1 MAQNRYSVAD
11 SVASE
16 MNSIMGSTEHQSIF
30 AGPKPQLKKQAMAE
44 EGMDMP
50 SKECT
55 VDVDGATVTISG
67 PGCEKVKECWEDN
80 EGSEGIGME
89 MGGMS
94 ADDMAQAFDQ
104 SVKALNSVSYVLDRF
119 GFSKTAEDVL
129 IALNN
134 LVVEASEKE
143 EDDEDEDEKKD
154 EKGEKDEKDEKK
166 DKKDDEDDA
175 KGKADREEGE
185 EKEGKTHSH
194 SLPAKEHT
202 HEGDKKSTEKDESVT
217 EVDTKHTHP
226 EFSFKK
232 KDKGDIREGVSPES
246 DFSRY
251 QSVLE
256 AVKSMLQNA
265 PEEKRS
271 NLIGRIMHAVQQE
284 GEDPEIQ
291 GSVESLLGQMSGSG
305 DPSQVSS
312 PGEFEG
318 GESLEEMLSSYQG
331 EGPQTA
337 GGGPASGQPLPGFE
351 GEGDNASDGT
361 YSAFAS
367 MLSAEHDRHMGFVRV
382 AKAKGKDKGKEDPK
396 AKVRNRGAVCVPAE
410 KAKDNKDH
418 FPINSEAQAR
428 NALARVNQFDKA
440 PPWWSGSL
448 QSLVNTVAK
457 AVKSKYK
464 GIEVSKKSTK
474 PKKGSM
480 ESLLVALGS
489 DRY

>member
-1 MAQNRYSVAD
+1 
-11 SVASE
+11 
-16 MNSIMGSTEHQSIF
+16 
-30 AGPKPQLKKQAMAE
+30 
-44 EGMDMP
+44 
-50 SKECT
+50 
-55 VDVDGATVTISG
+55 
-67 PGCEKVKECWEDN
+67 
-80 EGSEGIGME
+80 ME

-134 LVVEASEKE
+134 LVVEAGEKE

-154 EKGEKDEKDEKK
+154 EKDEKDEKK
-166 DKKDDEDDA
+166 DKKDEKDDEGDA
-175 KGKADREEGE
+175 KGKADREEDE

-226 EFSFKK
+226 ELSFKK
-232 KDKGDIREGVSPES
+232 KEDKGDARENPEM
-246 DFSRY
+246 
-251 QSVLE
+251 E
-256 AVKSMLQNA
+256 AMRSMFES
-265 PEEKRS
+265 EEGMK
-271 NLIGRIMHAVQQE
+271 Q
-284 GEDPEIQ
+284 EDP
-291 GSVESLLGQMSGSG
+291 VM
-305 DPSQVSS
+305 
-312 PGEFEG
+312 F
-318 GESLEEMLSSYQG
+318 GESFNLPEQQSSTSENVTIDASRLAQLLQAASQG
-331 EGPQTA
+331 APIQELMQRLQATQEAIRPSSSGPQTA